1 MAPAAARSWATEAV
15 PGLVHEDSRRVSKV
29 VLLQRKPSHF
39 WDLQQQQQRA
49 VPASC
54 VGCSAL
60 SWVTR
65 VNKSRV
71 QPRDRAQGLQSQ
83 SAAERKAGAGG
94 FGAGL
99 VRGSRQQR
107 FVCLQEGDVGRS

>member
-49 VPASC
+49 VPAC
-54 VGCSAL
+54 CACML
-60 SWVTR
+60 C
-65 VNKSRV
+65 
-71 QPRDRAQGLQSQ
+71 QLLCAQLGD
-83 SAAERKAGAGG
+83 
-94 FGAGL
+94 
-99 VRGSRQQR
+99 
-107 FVCLQEGDVGRS
+107 EGE